1 MYDTT
6 RFCST
11 VRTEDEQVS
20 HSAEEQR
27 TVASLSSWAMVDAV
41 VAVVVVALSDD
52 EEEKSI

>member
-1 MYDTT
+1 MI

-11 VRTEDEQVS
+11 VRTEDEQVA
-20 HSAEEQR
+20 HSAEERR

-41 VAVVVVALSDD
+41 VAVVVVALNDD

>member
-11 VRTEDEQVS
+11 VRTEDDQVA
-20 HSAEEQR
+20 HSAEERR

-52 EEEKSI
+52 KEEKSI